1 MYLISKG
8 LHYGMEI
15 KWSNFFLKKTL
26 CDKRCIDIVQH
37 AILLQFVLV
46 LICSNYIAID
56 LSPTFGSTTWNDHDL
71 NVCEMVKRNLKVK
84 RHENQKV

>member
-1 MYLISKG
+1 MAWK
-8 LHYGMEI
+8 
-15 KWSNFFLKKTL
+15 SNGQILFFFKTL

-56 LSPTFGSTTWNDHDL
+56 LSPTFGSNCL
-71 NVCEMVKRNLKVK
+71 E
-84 RHENQKV
+84 